1 MKCKGNVLLITNLN
15 ALYFKVK
22 TNNGTQVEMKVHIT
36 STCGNSL
43 RGGGGGLESKSL
55 FLTFTIFLLCSESRK
70 TEEKVGGGG
79 RGET

>member
-1 MKCKGNVLLITNLN
+1 MKCKGNLLLITNLN

-22 TNNGTQVEMKVHIT
+22 TNNGTQVEIKVHIM

-43 RGGGGGLESKSL
+43 CGGSGGLESKSL
-55 FLTFTIFLLCSESRK
+55 FLTFTIFLLISESRK

>member
-1 MKCKGNVLLITNLN
+1 MKCGGNLLLITNLN

-22 TNNGTQVEMKVHIT
+22 TNNGTQVEIKVHIM

-43 RGGGGGLESKSL
+43 CGGSGGLESKSL
-55 FLTFTIFLLCSESRK
+55 FLTFTIFLLISESRK